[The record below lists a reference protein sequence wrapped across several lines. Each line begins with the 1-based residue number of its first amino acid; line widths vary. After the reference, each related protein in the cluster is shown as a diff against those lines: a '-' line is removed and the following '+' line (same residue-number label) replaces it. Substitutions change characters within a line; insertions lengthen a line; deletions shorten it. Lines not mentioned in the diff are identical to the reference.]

1 MFCLRRFAFWLVP
14 VLTNM
19 LHLCHSGLMCGPSPT
34 WVFCRCSP
42 TWGKE
47 KSPKSLQ
54 SSASCAGCTRH
65 LTCQNS
71 NSGQSSLLAFE
82 SLGPIPFEDIRRK
95 RIKPMALY
103 TLVVI
108 CSNKAPLE
116 RCMLISHKKPCSVI
130 VFLEAGY
137 STEIMQWWSLSQR
150 NWPRT
155 TLTKSLLLKSYA

>member
-1 MFCLRRFAFWLVP
+1 
-14 VLTNM
+14 
-19 LHLCHSGLMCGPSPT
+19 MCGPSPT

-42 TWGKE
+42 TWRKE

-65 LTCQNS
+65 LSCQNS

-82 SLGPIPFEDIRRK
+82 SLGPIPLEDTRRK
-95 RIKPMALY
+95 RINPMAPY

-116 RCMLISHKKPCSVI
+116 RCTLISRKKKQTCSVI
-130 VFLEAGY
+130 GIFGSRLL
-137 STEIMQWWSLSQR
+137 TEIMQWWSLSQR
-150 NWPRT
+150 NWPRN
-155 TLTKSLLLKSYA
+155 TLTKSLLLKS